1 MPNNTARPIETLPP
15 APSHADMRFCAQHG
29 VTYRELLDARH
40 RGTVNQLVSKS
51 EPVSNM
57 SASKQEP
64 ALRPWHPYRSKWEA
78 DYAGYLRALEQV
90 KLIAAF
96 EYEPEKLEI
105 GVGAKYTPD
114 FRVTRLDGSREWREV
129 KGYRR
134 EAAMVR
140 IKAAALRFP
149 GDRFVLVTKADGQW
163 KHTTIGAPR

>member
-1 MPNNTARPIETLPP
+1 MPNTSRQPRPWTPQPVTASDIRAAHDAGMTFIAWCDAGRP
-15 APSHADMRFCAQHG
+15 R
-29 VTYRELLDARH
+29 
-40 RGTVNQLVSKS
+40 VSKAATRPEIPGKTGIS
-51 EPVSNM
+51 V
-57 SASKQEP
+57 
-64 ALRPWHPYRSKWEA
+64 RPWHPYRSKWEA
-78 DYAGYLRALEQV
+78 DYARYLESLQHA
-90 KLIAAF
+90 KLIAGF

-149 GDRFVLVTKADGQW
+149 NDRFVLVTKADGQW
-163 KHTTIGAPR
+163 KHTMIGAAR

>member
-1 MPNNTARPIETLPP
+1 MPNTARPIETLPP
-15 APSHADMRFCAQHG
+15 APSAADLRAAKAAGMTYVAWCDAGRPIDLMQALKDCLGSPAQPTS
-29 VTYRELLDARH
+29 V
-40 RGTVNQLVSKS
+40 
-51 EPVSNM
+51 
-57 SASKQEP
+57 
-64 ALRPWHPYRSKWEA
+64 RPWHPYRSKWEA
-78 DYAGYLRALEQV
+78 DYARYLESLQHA
-90 KLIAAF
+90 KLIADF

-163 KHTTIGAPR
+163 KHTTIGAKP